1 MKWQYITM
9 VKSLISFHV
18 ANLSSTIIYFGTTL
32 IYSGNLTLE
41 NVGTAVNYRG
51 IFIILAQGYHG
62 SVS

>member
-1 MKWQYITM
+1 M